1 MENKDKLYTKECIEF
16 SLKIQESTHRIA
28 KERQDKQRQ
37 ENEARLKRQR
47 YLQKRK
53 EDNNRLTQELAEKI
67 KKQEA
72 STTND
77 NDNNNN
83 NNNSADDTTSKNSS
97 LTPQALLLNNRY
109 SSSNLV
115 INSREKSST
124 NQNNNESSQTFRIS
138 SDNGCSTAKSIEKID
153 TSVQNNKS
161 PITIRKILLSENK
174 RKRIESTYHNCN
186 DWGENRKVDSDSC
199 DNRLKRFEWTSNEI
213 NILKIIYNDQ
223 DISGKYSC
231 ASHKEALNTII
242 ANSDYRKEF
251 HFNHIQCPEKLA
263 HGYKVATSGLGL
275 EFNQEPRSKRKSA
288 TKSNSIN
295 SQSKSTPKTNTTSS
309 SKNTRSKSKNKQ
321 GEDNIDRLVTN
332 DCDNSESD
340 NLSGLMYS
348 SSSSESS
355 PKKSTKK
362 IKIQGPDK
370 DKDNLVGQR
379 VVKHFKG
386 HGWFEGSITEC
397 WVKRL
402 KKHLFYYIF
411 NIVILSKETVYCIRY
426 TIRKMMMKKI

>member
-1 MENKDKLYTKECIEF
+1 MKNKDKLLSTKECIKF
-16 SLKIQESTHRIA
+16 SLIKIQETTRRIA

-37 ENEARLKRQR
+37 EEEARIQRQKD
-47 YLQKRK
+47 LQKRK
-53 EDNNRLTQELAEKI
+53 EDNNRFTQELAEKI

-77 NDNNNN
+77 N
-83 NNNSADDTTSKNSS
+83 NNNSADDITSKNSS
-97 LTPQALLLNNRY
+97 LTPKAILSNNRY
-109 SSSNLV
+109 SSSNVV

-124 NQNNNESSQTFRIS
+124 NQNNKESSQTFRLS
-138 SDNGCSTAKSIEKID
+138 SNNGCSTEKSIEKID

-213 NILKIIYNDQ
+213 NILKVIYNDQ

-263 HGYKVATSGLGL
+263 YGYKVATSGLGL

-295 SQSKSTPKTNTTSS
+295 SQSKSTPKTNITSS

-321 GEDNIDRLVTN
+321 GEDNMDRLITN
-332 DCDNSESD
+332 DCDHSESD

-355 PKKSTKK
+355 PKKSPKK
-362 IKIQGPDK
+362 PKIEGP

-426 TIRKMMMKKI
+426 TIRKIRMKKI